1 MQKAKVQQM
10 DAYFFDIW
18 ASGLEITGN
27 GYYIWLSKL
36 SDMYFVLGHRA
47 LVPAS
52 NLLHAAG
59 ASQRGFTYALWQ

>member
-1 MQKAKVQQM
+1 M

-36 SDMYFVLGHRA
+36 SDM
-47 LVPAS
+47 
-52 NLLHAAG
+52 
-59 ASQRGFTYALWQ
+59 